1 MAILHTFAVTG
12 PTWVGDYVLFEDAEV
27 PGVRVAVRPSAVGAV
42 MDADE
47 CRDATLICI
56 GGRIVKVDASM
67 DAVLGWLLAGASV
80 HRDAIGSGGRSGPAP
95 DRHRSGKSPDG

>member
-1 MAILHTFAVTG
+1 MTVNG
-12 PTWVGDYVLFEDAEV
+12 TWVGGYVLFEDAEV
-27 PGVRVAVRPSAVGAV
+27 PGIRIAVRPGAVGAV

-56 GGRIVKVDASM
+56 GGRVVKVDASM

-80 HRDAIGSGGRSGPAP
+80 HRGPAGS
-95 DRHRSGKSPDG
+95 SGRNGAGV

>member
-1 MAILHTFAVTG
+1 MDRFG
-12 PTWVGDYVLFEDAEV
+12 
-27 PGVRVAVRPSAVGAV
+27 VRPSAVGAV

-56 GGRIVKVDASM
+56 SGRVVKVDASM

-80 HRDAIGSGGRSGPAP
+80 RPNRSGA
-95 DRHRSGKSPDG
+95 RA